1 MSRIIKAVTANGEAR
16 VYLAETKE
24 VVDEVMKRHN
34 MSPVAGVAMGRLIT
48 AGAMMGTMMKN
59 EQDIL
64 TIRIK
69 GNGPIG
75 DMLVTARPN
84 GDVKGY
90 VTNPQTFVPL
100 REDGKI
106 DVAKA
111 VGIGVLSV
119 TKDMGLKEPYIGDCI
134 LVTSEI
140 GDDLTYY
147 FATSEQTPSAVG
159 LGTTLNSDNTVKASG
174 GFIIQMMPNATDETI
189 GTIEVN
195 IANITSVSGL
205 IEEGKTLEDILAII
219 FKDLDYKIVE
229 ELPTQFKC
237 DCSRKKVTDALLS
250 LGADELKILIEEG
263 KPVETTCQFCGER
276 YEFGLDE
283 LAVMEQAM
291 RVKEQLRKSKKTAV
305 EEEKS
310 EESDEKEEN

>member
-1 MSRIIKAVTANGEAR
+1 
-16 VYLAETKE
+16 
-24 VVDEVMKRHN
+24 
-34 MSPVAGVAMGRLIT
+34 
-48 AGAMMGTMMKN
+48 
-59 EQDIL
+59 
-64 TIRIK
+64 
-69 GNGPIG
+69 
-75 DMLVTARPN
+75 
-84 GDVKGY
+84 
-90 VTNPQTFVPL
+90 
-100 REDGKI
+100 
-106 DVAKA
+106 
-111 VGIGVLSV
+111 
-119 TKDMGLKEPYIGDCI
+119 
-134 LVTSEI
+134 
-140 GDDLTYY
+140 
-147 FATSEQTPSAVG
+147 
-159 LGTTLNSDNTVKASG
+159 
-174 GFIIQMMPNATDETI
+174 MMPNDTDETI

-250 LGADELKILIEEG
+250 LGADELKSLIEEG

-291 RVKEQLRKSKKTAV
+291 RVKEQLRKSKKTAA